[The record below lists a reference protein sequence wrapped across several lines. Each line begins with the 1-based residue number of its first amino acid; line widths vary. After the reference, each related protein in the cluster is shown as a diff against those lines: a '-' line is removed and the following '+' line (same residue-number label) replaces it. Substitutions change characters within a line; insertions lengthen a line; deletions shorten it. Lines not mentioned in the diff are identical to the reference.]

1 MLDANVIDD
10 ATVDAYLTRIGATRP
25 TAPDLAGLRHVT
37 ERAVLSV
44 PFENLDYHLE
54 GREIHMDQRSVDKV
68 GREHRGGGCYEV
80 NPALGFVL
88 EALGYEVDILPGRV
102 HRPEGLGPFLGHL
115 ALKVTIGENAY
126 LVDTGFGRNS
136 RFPLDLGSREVQ
148 GDPHGEYQLKDVEG
162 QAATVDLWLGGRPLY
177 QVVETPVRI
186 EDYAPSLWWYRT
198 APDSSFL
205 QALFC
210 SVRTENGL
218 VTLKGRHL
226 NVVDGDQRSKTVLED
241 DADVIA
247 AYKTHFGISLDVLPA
262 EPANSTTTGVRTD

>member
-1 MLDANVIDD
+1 MLDATPIDD
-10 ATVDAYLTRIGATRP
+10 ARVDAYLTRIGASRP
-25 TAPDLAGLRHVT
+25 AQPDLAGLRHLA

-68 GREHRGGGCYEV
+68 AIDNRGGGCYEV

-115 ALKVTIGENAY
+115 ALKVTIGDKVY

-136 RFPLDLGSREVQ
+136 RFPLDFTSREVQ
-148 GDPHGEYQLKDVEG
+148 SDPHGEYQLKDVEG
-162 QAATVDLWLGGRPLY
+162 QPGTVDLWLGGRPLY

-186 EDYAPSLWWYRT
+186 EDYGPSLWWYRT
-198 APDSSFL
+198 APDSSFM

-210 SVRTENGL
+210 SIRTETGL

-226 NVVDGDQRSKTVLED
+226 NVVDGDQRSKTVLQD
-241 DADVIA
+241 DAEVIA
-247 AYKTHFGISLDVLPA
+247 AYKTHFGISLDRLPT
-262 EPANSTTTGVRTD
+262 EPENSTTTGVRTD